1 MTHGVLRKSVLAGM
15 LCLTGALNACTYWH
29 GDLERIIDQSER
41 DFRRNLV
48 GPFAEVS
55 MKDVISHPS
64 AYKFVNVRF
73 DAILNKV
80 GEKAFVP
87 FWTTFEAERYIGFS
101 AWPGDAKLWMAEER
115 GRSHPLFF
123 VDKRG
128 PNVQDLVTAGR
139 FSVVRISGT
148 VMGDYE
154 LKAWIEVNRVEVLEQ
169 SVYTE
174 EALASMGLAKVAVAE
189 KKPAVAI
196 RHFENSLKGI
206 WTTQLRL
213 EIHLTLAK
221 LYEGRGDLQKA
232 LEHYRGAE
240 LNAPENVEALEGI
253 DRIKAALDGRA
264 AAPEAPPQQQ

>member
-1 MTHGVLRKSVLAGM
+1 MTHGVLRKSVFAALLG
-15 LCLTGALNACTYWH
+15 LTGAFNACTYWH

-41 DFRRNLV
+41 DFRRNLA
-48 GPFAEVS
+48 GPFAEIP
-55 MKDVISHPS
+55 MKDILANPT
-64 AYKFVNVRF
+64 AYKFIDVRF

-80 GEKAFVP
+80 GEKGFVP
-87 FWTTFEAERYIGFS
+87 LWTTFEADRYIAFS
-101 AWPGDAKLWMAEER
+101 AWPGDAKLWSAEER

-128 PNVQDLVTAGR
+128 ANVLDLVSAGR
-139 FSVVRISGT
+139 FSLVRISGR

-154 LKAWIEVNRVEVLEQ
+154 LKAWFEVNRIEVLEK

-174 EALASMGLAKVAVAE
+174 DALADLGLANAALAE

-196 RHFENSLKGI
+196 RHYESALAGI
-206 WTTQLRL
+206 WTTSLRL
-213 EIHLTLAK
+213 EIHLTLAR
-221 LYEGRGDLQKA
+221 LYEARGDLQAA

-240 LNAPENVEALEGI
+240 MNAPENEEVLKGIERVKAALEG
-253 DRIKAALDGRA
+253 RP

>member
-1 MTHGVLRKSVLAGM
+1 MTHGVLRKSVLAALLG
-15 LCLTGALNACTYWH
+15 LTGAFNACTYWH
-29 GDLERIIDQSER
+29 GDLERILDQSER

-55 MKDVISHPS
+55 MKDVIANPS
-64 AYKFVNVRF
+64 AYKFLNVRF
-73 DAILNKV
+73 DAILNRV
-80 GEKAFVP
+80 GEKGFVP
-87 FWTTFEAERYIGFS
+87 FWTTFESEHYLAFS
-101 AWPGDAKLWMAEER
+101 AWSGDSKLWMAEER

-139 FSVVRISGT
+139 FSIVRISGT

-154 LKAWIEVNRVEVLEQ
+154 HKGWNEVNLMEVLEQ
-169 SVYTE
+169 SVFTDD
-174 EALASMGLAKVAVAE
+174 ALADMGLAKVAMAE

-196 RHFENSLKGI
+196 RHFESALKGI
-206 WTTQLRL
+206 WTTPLRL

-221 LYEGRGDLQKA
+221 LYEGRGDLQAA

-240 LNAPENVEALEGI
+240 LNAPDNEEVLQGI
-253 DRIKAALDGRA
+253 ERVKAALEGRA
-264 AAPEAPPQQQ
+264 AAPEAAPQEK